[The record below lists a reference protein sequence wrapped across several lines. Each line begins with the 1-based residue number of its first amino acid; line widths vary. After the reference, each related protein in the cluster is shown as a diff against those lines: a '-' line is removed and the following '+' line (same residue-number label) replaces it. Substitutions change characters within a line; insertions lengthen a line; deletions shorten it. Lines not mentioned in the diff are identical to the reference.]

1 MFTEF
6 LDFFTKPFLY
16 WKKTMLTRDF
26 SCQSKK
32 GFLSLEEGKVLQ
44 LLQGKFFPCWEM
56 FYFPKGAIQENEL
69 SKILEEEYPGK
80 LLPANIN
87 TN

>member
-1 MFTEF
+1 MEF
-6 LDFFTKPFLY
+6 LDFLPNLSDTEQGIFWSFK
-16 WKKTMLTRDF
+16 
-26 SCQSKK
+26 KK
-32 GFLSLEEGKVLQ
+32 GFFVSWGRKSVPVTAWE
-44 LLQGKFFPCWEM
+44 FFPGWER

-69 SKILEEEYPGK
+69 SKALEEFPAAEEEYPGK